1 MSVIIAKQCV
11 DGVFMVADSVC
22 RHSDG
27 HTAPDGIKY
36 DSDTFHG
43 EPYAM
48 VFAGHA
54 GIVGGNSTL
63 DYIKIVPGLP
73 GSLQDAMESA
83 LRSYCIYAE
92 ANPPTQEEI
101 DAIPPHLRAEFT
113 DSPKVVAYY
122 SVRWFEWWVAT
133 VLAAPGLQFRDHQH
147 THTMRG
153 LWPTNDEA
161 IKAEL
166 NGLCTLAPTTIAE
179 AAPLFA
185 AAFDRAHQRLPDNC
199 QYPGRLLLH
208 RANGVTYAPFNNSA
222 ELLALA
228 GA

>member
-1 MSVIIAKQCV
+1 MSVIIAKQCL

-27 HTAPDGIKY
+27 HTTPDGVK
-36 DSDTFHG
+36 FHTDNFQG
-43 EPYAM
+43 EPFAL

-54 GIVGGNSTL
+54 GIVGGKSTL
-63 DYIKIVPGLP
+63 DYIKTVPGLP

-83 LRSYCIYAE
+83 LRSYCVYAE

-101 DAIPPHLRAEFT
+101 DAIPSHLRAEFN
-113 DSPKVVAYY
+113 DAPKVVAYY
-122 SVRWFEWWVAT
+122 SVRSLEWWAAT
-133 VLAAPGLQFRDHQH
+133 VLAASGLQFRDLQN
-147 THTMRG
+147 THTMRA

-161 IKAEL
+161 IKTEL
-166 NGLCTLAPTTIAE
+166 NGHCTLAPTTIAE
-179 AAPLFA
+179 AAPWFA
-185 AAFDRAHQRLPDNC
+185 AAFDRAHQLLPEHC

-208 RANGVTYAPFNNSA
+208 RSNGVTSAPFNNAA